1 MSYGMKL
8 INQDGTTAYDSTS
21 PGGVFVQFVVLPIG
35 TNTSQQT
42 VNLPS
47 QYRGMTLEAYP
58 LASGDHTY
66 VLVQGNIDSVQVPRI
81 LWSNR
86 RAVLDTVNRSQ
97 TILMIFAT

>member
-35 TNTSQQT
+35 TNTSQQILD
-42 VNLPS
+42 LPV
-47 QYRGMTLEAYP
+47 QYRGNTLVAYP
-58 LASGDHTY
+58 LNSGDHTY
-66 VLVQGNIDSVQVPRI
+66 FLTQGNVESVQPPRI
-81 LWSNR
+81 IWFNN

-97 TILMIFAT
+97 TILMILAK